1 MKPIAPRKRL
11 PLSFSAL
18 GLAAALFA
26 CLSPKAGATAFPGPG
41 APLPQST
48 AESSP
53 LPSAEPTSNPSP
65 GPAPSPS
72 STPRP
77 KPTLRPTP
85 KPIERAGGPLQ
96 FVISGSLG
104 LGTQLS
110 QSKLSNPIGGLSGST
125 AVNQTNESAG
135 LYTTLRRRTL
145 DTTTD
150 LQIPL
155 GLSSRGSQFG
165 TARLSYST
173 PRYTLS
179 YGAQSLGIFGQVPV
193 GQTQRGLNL
202 TLPAPGGD
210 ITIFSGPALGVGGDL
225 VRLAGVRLRRVFGSA
240 FGEIGLSQSTGG
252 PNTGPATSLLLGL
265 SKGSFNRSFVGE
277 AAFQSRRSPSGPTG
291 GLAFQ
296 TRFDE
301 GLSSPSGFTLT
312 LRRVPAH
319 FLSYGGGESPADDY
333 GDFSWRM
340 THGERTAFGD
350 FSLETTIVG
359 GIVSVQRRSSF
370 SFSLPIHH
378 DSLQVGFQDQRLGGN
393 GNPQWLGTGTVQFG
407 APLHDG
413 LALFGLQVQRTTAAD
428 TGPLALVS
436 YSLQASRNIGLW
448 AFQLTAQRQRQ
459 SGGYIGAVRTTL
471 GTLGILRGFGKTT
484 LGATY
489 SITRT
494 QSAISN
500 AIQRTPLLT
509 IGRQIS
515 PAISIQS
522 SIGYQSIVDSLN
534 PAANGRSR
542 IISVQLNAPFSFGN
556 GAVLGR
562 VDPRLPAIITGQVLT
577 DYGPYSGQGFQ
588 NTGVGNV
595 LVLLDRKIA
604 QRTDLEGNFQFSF
617 VTPGEHQITIESSS
631 LPRGLTADQPV
642 ITLNVEGGQTGQAIF
657 RVGNYGSIQ
666 GHVLGRSSGGME
678 VPLSN
683 VMVRVDEGAYSQTDA
698 QGTFGFGRLSPGPHT
713 ITVLENT
720 VPAFA
725 SFPKDARKQK
735 VVVKNGHITTVD
747 FVAEPLGSI
756 GGFVTYKAS
765 LAPKFKGGV
774 NNAYV
779 VAEPGE
785 HAAITNPDGSFLIAD
800 LPPGNYTLSVDP
812 ETVPDN
818 TGPQGGPV
826 DVTLRAH
833 ENYRGLHFIIGHK
846 IKKVVFTLLNGA
858 TPPPT
863 MTLDLGEPRL
873 PPHGSTVVRADAP
886 LGSTGVVVRAFG
898 STIALAREGS
908 SQRWS
913 GLLAVPKGQ
922 KGGRYEIVATATGT
936 STQTA
941 KAALVV
947 DPRMPLA
954 ILQVYPPHASVGQYA
969 AIRARFY
976 VVAQA
981 GDRIEWQDGS
991 TTTLTKPSAGGI
1003 FTFSLRIS
1011 LRPFDGV
1018 LVTKT
1023 ARVPILLP

>member
-1 MKPIAPRKRL
+1 MKPLATRKRFIL
-11 PLSFSAL
+11 PFSAL
-18 GLAAALFA
+18 ALTAALLTCFA
-26 CLSPKAGATAFPGPG
+26 PRVGATGYT
-41 APLPQST
+41 APVTSPAPSPEPSAAPSSAST
-48 AESSP
+48 SSP
-53 LPSAEPTSNPSP
+53 AP

-72 STPRP
+72 ATPRP
-77 KPTLRPTP
+77 KPTPRPTP
-85 KPIERAGGPLQ
+85 KPLERRGGPLQ
-96 FVISGSLG
+96 FTVSGSLG

-110 QSKLSNPIGGLSGST
+110 QSNLTNPVSGLNGST
-125 AVNQTNESAG
+125 ALNQTSESAG
-135 LYTTLRRRTL
+135 LYTTLLRRTL

-155 GLSSRGSQFG
+155 GLSNRGSQFG

-173 PRYTLS
+173 PRYTFS
-179 YGAQSLGIFGQVPV
+179 YGAQSLGIFGQVPA

-210 ITIFSGPALGVGGDL
+210 ITLFSGPALGVAGDV
-225 VRLAGVRLRRVFGSA
+225 VRLAGIRLRRVVGSA
-240 FGEIGLSQSTGG
+240 FGELGLSQSIGG
-252 PNTGPATSLLLGL
+252 PNTGPATSLLVGL
-265 SKGSFNRSFVGE
+265 SKASFSRSFVGE
-277 AAFQSRRSPSGPTG
+277 AVFQRRRSPEGPTG

-301 GLSSPSGFTLT
+301 GLSSPNGFTLT
-312 LRRVPAH
+312 LRRVPAQ

-333 GDFSWRM
+333 GDFSWRL
-340 THGERTAFGD
+340 TQGQRSAFGD
-350 FSLETTIVG
+350 FSLETTSVG
-359 GIVSVQRRSSF
+359 GVVSVQRRSNL

-378 DSLQVGFQDQRLGGN
+378 DSLQIGLQDQRLGGN
-393 GNPQWLGTGTVQFG
+393 GNPQWLGTGTLQLG
-407 APLHDG
+407 APFHDG
-413 LALFGLQVQRTTAAD
+413 LALFGLQLQRTTAAN
-428 TGPLALVS
+428 TGPLAVVS

-459 SGGYIGAVRTTL
+459 SGGYIGPVQTTL

-494 QSAISN
+494 RSSVSN

-542 IISVQLNAPFSFGN
+542 IISIQLNAPFSFGN

-617 VTPGEHQITIESSS
+617 VQPGEHQITIESSS

-642 ITLNVEGGQTGQAIF
+642 ITLTVEGGQTGQAVF

-666 GHVLGRSSGGME
+666 GHVLGRSSGGAE
-678 VPLSN
+678 VPIPN
-683 VMVRVDEGAYSQTDA
+683 VMVRVDSGAYSQTDA

-713 ITVLENT
+713 VTVLENT

-725 SFPKDARKQK
+725 SFPKDAREQK
-735 VVVKNGHITTVD
+735 VTVKNGHISTVD

-756 GGFVTYKAS
+756 SGYVTYKAS
-765 LAPKFKGGV
+765 LAPKYKGGV

-800 LPPGNYTLSVDP
+800 LPPGTYTLSVDP
-812 ETVPDN
+812 ETVPEN

-826 DVTLRAH
+826 DVTLKAH
-833 ENYRGLHFIIGHK
+833 ENFHGLHFIIGHK
-846 IKKVVFTLLNGA
+846 VKKVVFTLLNGA

-873 PPHGSTVVRADAP
+873 PPRGGTTVRVDAP
-886 LGSTGVVVRAFG
+886 LGTTDVVLTAFG
-898 STIALAREGS
+898 KRTALRRAGT
-908 SQRWS
+908 SQRWV
-913 GLLAVPKGQ
+913 GVLGVPNGQ
-922 KGGRYEIVATATGT
+922 KAGRYEILAEATGT
-936 STQTA
+936 STQSA
-941 KAALVV
+941 RAALLV
-947 DPRMPLA
+947 DPKMPLA
-954 ILQVYPPHASVGQYA
+954 ILQVYPPHASAGQYA
-969 AIRARFY
+969 AIRARFFE
-976 VVAQA
+976 VVQP
-981 GDRIEWQDGS
+981 GDKIEWQDGS
-991 TTTLTKPSAGGI
+991 TTTLTKPNAEGI

-1018 LVTKT
+1018 LVTKS

>member
-1 MKPIAPRKRL
+1 MKPIAAQKRLIL
-11 PLSFSAL
+11 PLSAL
-18 GLAAALFA
+18 TLAAALLTFLA
-26 CLSPKAGATAFPGPG
+26 PRVGATGYDRQSGMPQPTAEASLQPSA
-41 APLPQST
+41 AP
-48 AESSP
+48 ESSP
-53 LPSAEPTSNPSP
+53 SP
-65 GPAPSPS
+65 QAAPSPS
-72 STPRP
+72 RAP
-77 KPTLRPTP
+77 KPSIAPTAHP
-85 KPIERAGGPLQ
+85 VERRGGPLQ

-110 QSKLSNPIGGLSGST
+110 QSNLANPISGLNGST
-125 AVNQTNESAG
+125 ALNQTSETAG

-145 DTTTD
+145 DTTTE
-150 LQIPL
+150 LQLPL
-155 GLSSRGSQFG
+155 GLSNRGSQFG

-193 GQTQRGLNL
+193 GQTQRGLDL

-210 ITIFSGPALGVGGDL
+210 LTMFGGPALGVAGDM
-225 VRLAGVRLRRVFGSA
+225 VRLAGIRLRRVFGSA

-252 PNTGPATSLLLGL
+252 PNTGPTTTFLLGL
-265 SKGSFNRSFVGE
+265 SKGSFSRAFVGE
-277 AAFQSRRSPSGPTG
+277 AALQSRRSPSGPTG

-296 TRFDE
+296 ARFDE
-301 GLSSPSGFTLT
+301 GLSSPNGYTLT
-312 LRRVPAH
+312 FRHMPAR

-333 GDFSWRM
+333 GDFSWRLIR
-340 THGERTAFGD
+340 GQRNAFGD
-350 FSLETTIVG
+350 ISMETTVVG
-359 GIVSVQRRSSF
+359 GVVSVQRRSSL
-370 SFSLPIHH
+370 SFSMPIHH

-393 GNPQWLGTGTVQFG
+393 GNPQWLGTGTLQLG

-413 LALFGLQVQRTTAAD
+413 LALFGFQAQRTTAAA
-428 TGPLALVS
+428 TGPLAMVS
-436 YSLQASRNIGLW
+436 YSVQASRNIGLW
-448 AFQLTAQRQRQ
+448 ALQFTAQRQRQ
-459 SGGYIGAVRTTL
+459 SGGYVGPVRTTL

-484 LGATY
+484 IGATY

-494 QSAISN
+494 QSALTN

-509 IGRQIS
+509 ISRQIS
-515 PAISIQS
+515 PVISIQS
-522 SIGYQSIVDSLN
+522 SLGYQSIVDTLN
-534 PAANGRSR
+534 PSADGRSR
-542 IISVQLNAPFSFGN
+542 IVSVELNAPFSFGN

-617 VTPGEHQITIESSS
+617 VQPGEHQITIESSS

-642 ITLNVEGGQTGQAIF
+642 ITLDVEGGQTGQAIF

-666 GHVLGRSSGGME
+666 GRVLGRSSGGLDM
-678 VPLSN
+678 PLSN
-683 VMVRVDEGAYSQTDA
+683 VMVRVDNGAYSQTDA
-698 QGTFGFGRLSPGPHT
+698 EGTFGFGRLSPGPHT
-713 ITVLENT
+713 VTVMENT

-725 SFPKDARKQK
+725 SFPKAAREQK
-735 VVVKNGHITTVD
+735 VVVKNGHITRVD

-756 GGFVTYKAS
+756 AGFVTYKPS
-765 LAPKFKGGV
+765 LAPKYKGGV

-800 LPPGNYTLSVDP
+800 LPPGIYTLSVDP
-812 ETVPDN
+812 ETVPNN
-818 TGPQGGPV
+818 TGPQGPPV
-826 DVTLRAH
+826 NVTLKAH
-833 ENYRGLHFIIGHK
+833 ENYHGLHFIIGHK
-846 IKKVVFTLLNGA
+846 IKKVVFTLLDGA

-863 MTLDLGEPRL
+863 ITLDLGEPRL
-873 PPHGSTVVRADAP
+873 PPQGSTVVHVEAP
-886 LGSTGVVVRAFG
+886 LGATKVVLKAFG
-898 STIALAREGS
+898 KDVPLKRKGRTQHWEGV
-908 SQRWS
+908 
-913 GLLAVPKGQ
+913 LVVPTGQ
-922 KGGRYEIVATATGT
+922 KGGRYEVTALATGT
-936 STQTA
+936 STQRA
-941 KAALVV
+941 RAAILV
-947 DPRMPLA
+947 DPKLPLA
-954 ILQVYPPHASVGQYA
+954 ILQVYPPHAASGQYA
-969 AIRARFY
+969 AIRARFF
-976 VVAQA
+976 VVAHA
-981 GDRIEWQDGS
+981 GDKIEWQDGR
-991 TTTLTKPSAGGI
+991 TTTLTRPSAGGI